1 MRNIPAPSIVAARS
15 ESSPFLLPAADYSPS
30 DIAVAGAE
38 LNARGRLER
47 IGLGRSYGPGLLL
60 LTESPISFLSLTNP
74 RHVDNPRLASER
86 GF

>member
-15 ESSPFLLPAADYSPS
+15 ESSPFLSPAADYSPS
-30 DIAVAGAE
+30 AIAVAGAE